1 MTNPTAEVDELRA
14 ARAAVLG
21 RIAAACGRVGRD
33 PSSVQLVAVSKTVA
47 AVRLRSAVSAG
58 LTSLAENRVQEA
70 ESKVDLV
77 DGATW
82 DLVGPL
88 QSNKA
93 KRALE
98 TFDRIQTVDSV
109 ALAER
114 LDRLAREVRGAGPS
128 ARYPVLL
135 QVNVDEDPSK
145 AGFEP
150 RELEAVIDAIAGL
163 EAIHL
168 EGLMTIGR
176 LATDPAATRP
186 TFVALRAVSERLR
199 SRDVR
204 LGPALSMGM
213 TDDFETAVEEG
224 ATIVRVGRALFGERP
239 HTHAPG
245 DAPHVHAPSEHAA
258 PACARGGWL
267 VDSGSWPARSS

>member
-1 MTNPTAEVDELRA
+1 MTSPAAEVDELRA
-14 ARAAVLG
+14 ARATVLE

-47 AVRLRSAVSAG
+47 AERLRSAVSAG
-58 LTSLAENRVQEA
+58 LTALAENRVQEA
-70 ESKVDLV
+70 ESKVDV
-77 DGATW
+77 VRGASW

-98 TFDRIQTVDSV
+98 TFDRIQTIDSV

-114 LDRLAREVRGAGPS
+114 LDRLAREVRGAGPTS
-128 ARYPVLL
+128 RYPVLL

-145 AGFEP
+145 AGFAP
-150 RELEAVIDAIAGL
+150 DALEAVMDAIGGL
-163 EAIHL
+163 DAL
-168 EGLMTIGR
+168 EVQGLMTIGR
-176 LATDPAATRP
+176 LVPDPTEARQ
-186 TFVALRAVSERLR
+186 TFVALRTVSERLR
-199 SRDVR
+199 ARNAN
-204 LGPALSMGM
+204 LGPGLSMGM

-239 HTHAPG
+239 HTHGPG
-245 DAPHVHAPSEHAA
+245 DAPHVHGSSEQPA
-258 PACARGGWL
+258 PA
-267 VDSGSWPARSS
+267 